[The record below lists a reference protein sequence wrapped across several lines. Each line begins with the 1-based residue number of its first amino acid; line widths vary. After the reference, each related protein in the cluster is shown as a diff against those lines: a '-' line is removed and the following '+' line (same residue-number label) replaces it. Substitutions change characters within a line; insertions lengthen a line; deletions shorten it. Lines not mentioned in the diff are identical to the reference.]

1 MMNTRKLLVT
11 ATAALALTS
20 LTACGEGTKP
30 EAAREPA
37 ASAEKPAADT
47 KAAAPAADPKAAAPA
62 AEAPKAAPAADSP
75 QAAPAADSK
84 ETGKVTTTASGLKYE
99 ILKDAEGPK
108 PAATDQVTVHYR
120 GTLTD
125 GTEFDSSY
133 GRGQPATFPLNRVIK
148 GWTEGVQLMSP
159 GSKYKFTIPPEL
171 GYGAAGAGGR
181 IPPNATLIFEV
192 ELIKIN

>member
-1 MMNTRKLLVT
+1 MTKRSTLFAT
-11 ATAALALTS
+11 ATVAFALTS
-20 LTACGEGTKP
+20 TITACAEGTKP
-30 EAAREPA
+30 EAAKTEPA
-37 ASAEKPAADT
+37 AA
-47 KAAAPAADPKAAAPA
+47 
-62 AEAPKAAPAADSP
+62 
-75 QAAPAADSK
+75 AADSK

-108 PAATDQVTVHYR
+108 PSATDQVTVHYR

-159 GSKYKFTIPPEL
+159 GSKFKFTIPPEL
-171 GYGAAGAGGR
+171 GYGAAGAGGK

>member
-1 MMNTRKLLVT
+1 MTKRSTLL
-11 ATAALALTS
+11 ATAAMAFALTS
-20 LTACGEGTKP
+20 TLTACAEGTKP
-30 EAAREPA
+30 EAA
-37 ASAEKPAADT
+37 KTD
-47 KAAAPAADPKAAAPA
+47 AAAPA
-62 AEAPKAAPAADSP
+62 AEKAA
-75 QAAPAADSK
+75 APADSK
-84 ETGKVTTTASGLKYE
+84 EAGKVTTTASGLKYE

-108 PAATDQVTVHYR
+108 PSATDQVTVHYR

-171 GYGAAGAGGR
+171 GYGAAGAGGK